1 MSLLKNPESPVGVY
15 ITLKGLKK
23 NTIFSRITIDIKFLK
38 MRYLSVH
45 CFLINISLE
54 PELRIVFRLYRQKG
68 RCTKIFQ
75 ETIQKTIS
83 VLKKILGRRV
93 I

>member
-1 MSLLKNPESPVGVY
+1 MYLLKNTESPVGVY
-15 ITLKGLKK
+15 VTLKGLKK
-23 NTIFSRITIDIKFLK
+23 STIFSRITIDIKFLK
-38 MRYLSVH
+38 MRGLSVH

-54 PELRIVFRLYRQKG
+54 PELQIVFTLYIQKG
-68 RCTKIFQ
+68 RCTKIFK

-83 VLKKILGRRV
+83 VLNKNLSQRV